1 MRPGSAAALQVGG
14 AGLFPPHFWG
24 GLPGT
29 MRLNSLILALPEELL
44 IEVLGRLDARDLA
57 GALTTCRGLAALKE
71 HAWRSATFRRWPK
84 WAAIASEPSAQW
96 RRQYELLQLR
106 EAEAG
111 ALPSVAAVRK
121 TQQSVTE
128 RHRSILTEWLCEVR
142 RQSGLQRRLGGRCMI
157 GTNVLMPPLQ
167 VSFDWEL
174 ESTIVFKA
182 VAYLDHYL
190 GEHAVEQLSR

>member
-1 MRPGSAAALQVGG
+1 MREQGADSPALPPPHVPGIGG
-14 AGLFPPHFWG
+14 ANSNGGHGPVPASFFWG
-24 GLPGT
+24 VLGT
-29 MRLNSLILALPEELL
+29 MRLNSLILALPAELL

-57 GALTTCRGLAALKE
+57 GALTTCSGLAALKE
-71 HAWRSATFRRWPK
+71 LAWRSATFRRWPE
-84 WAAIASEPSAQW
+84 WAAIAAEPSAQW

-142 RQSGLQRRLGGRCMI
+142 GPPGLQRSRGEPLHDWHQRSHVRPAGLLRLG
-157 GTNVLMPPLQ
+157 
-167 VSFDWEL
+167 
-174 ESTIVFKA
+174 A
-182 VAYLDHYL
+182 
-190 GEHAVEQLSR
+190 